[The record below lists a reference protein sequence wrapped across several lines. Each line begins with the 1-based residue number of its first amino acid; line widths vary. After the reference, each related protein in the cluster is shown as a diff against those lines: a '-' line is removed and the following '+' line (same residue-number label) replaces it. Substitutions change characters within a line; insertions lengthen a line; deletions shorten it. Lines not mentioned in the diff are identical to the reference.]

1 MPGLSLPADASEPTN
16 HGVRDTS
23 LAGVDWAGLPG
34 PPVILRARLALIR
47 SVPLGVFAGVLLI
60 ALALMPPADYGVD
73 GESMLETSRS
83 LAFNGSFAVPCD
95 SGLGLPGSGGSC
107 FSQWYPLLSIA
118 LVPFVLVGRV
128 AASLGG
134 VPTAA
139 GEELVALAL
148 PAFAT
153 AGAAAFTAALAV
165 ELGADRRRAVF
176 AAVALVFGTEVLTYT
191 RTLFAEPLGALC
203 VAAAVWGLLGR
214 TRGRLAI
221 GMVAVVL
228 AILAKPQ
235 LVLVGPGIGL
245 ALALRDRSLWPLVR
259 AGIATLAGGLL
270 YLAYNKLR
278 FSTGTDFGDSSR
290 QISGD
295 RLAPLALLEGVGV
308 LTISPREGVFL
319 FSPVLVVGAWSLW
332 LHRGHRL
339 AAACLGGALGIL
351 AFYMTNPYSGG
362 WASRFLVPALPLLCV
377 GLGVLRPRAMRV
389 AMALTVVGF
398 LIQLPTV
405 VAYYDRY
412 HREVAIRVSAERA
425 AGHSSAT
432 LTWNFAESQIVRMWP
447 VAVDEL
453 RDAARTD
460 PRALV
465 EDPDEQ
471 GPNDSL
477 LKTVAL
483 WWWLLPVAGIPWVLG
498 LLLSLVVIAAGVLV
512 LVRAARG
519 PPVTQP

>member
-1 MPGLSLPADASEPTN
+1 M
-16 HGVRDTS
+16 
-23 LAGVDWAGLPG
+23 
-34 PPVILRARLALIR
+34 ILRVRLALVR
-47 SVPLGVFAGVLLI
+47 SVPLAVFAGVLLI

-73 GESMLETSRS
+73 GESMLETGRS

-95 SGLGLPGSGGSC
+95 SGLGLPGSGGAC
-107 FSQWYPLLSIA
+107 YSQWYPLLSIV

-128 AASLGG
+128 LAGLGG
-134 VPTAA
+134 VPNAA
-139 GEELVALAL
+139 GEELVALAA

-153 AGAAAFTAALAV
+153 AGAAAFTAALAL
-165 ELGADRRRAVF
+165 ELGADRRRAIF
-176 AAVALVFGTEVLTYT
+176 AAVALAFGTEVLTYT

-214 TRGRLAI
+214 SRGRLAV
-221 GMVAVVL
+221 GMAAVVL

-259 AGIATLAGGLL
+259 AGTATLAGGLL
-270 YLAYNKLR
+270 YLVYNKLR
-278 FSTGTDFGDSSR
+278 FSTGTEFGDSSR
-290 QISGD
+290 EISSD
-295 RLAPLALLEGVGV
+295 RLAPLALLEGLGV

-319 FSPVLVVGAWSLW
+319 FSPVLAVGVWSLW
-332 LHRGHRL
+332 LHRGHRA
-339 AAACLGGALGIL
+339 AAACLGAALAIL
-351 AFYMTNPYSGG
+351 AFYATNPYSGG
-362 WASRFLVPALPLLCV
+362 WASRFLVPAAPLVCV

-389 AMALTVVGF
+389 AVALTVVGF

-412 HREVAIRVSAERA
+412 HRDVALRVAAERA
-425 AGHSSAT
+425 KGHRDT
-432 LTWNFAESQIVRMWP
+432 LTWNFGESQIIRMWP
-447 VAVDEL
+447 IAIDEL

-460 PRALV
+460 PRVLV
-465 EDPDEQ
+465 DDPDEQ

-483 WWWLLPVAGIPWVLG
+483 WWWLLPVAGVPWIVG
-498 LLLSLVVIAAGVLV
+498 LLLSLVVITAGVLV

-519 PPVTQP
+519 PPVTQSARGST